1 MSDRQQPT
9 EFSMSAPHIV
19 IRNYFTTERNVI
31 EYLTGGT
38 TLGNVTWSSDKALAK
53 KVNAATAFT
62 WSSKLNKLIAQDG
75 YTSPWRVTAVEA
87 RS

>member
-1 MSDRQQPT
+1 
-9 EFSMSAPHIV
+9 MSAPHIV

-38 TLGNVTWSSDKALAK
+38 TLGNVTWSSDKTLAK
-53 KVNAATAFT
+53 KVNMATAFL
-62 WSSKLNKLIAQDG
+62 WASKLNKLNAQDG
-75 YTSPWRVTAVEA
+75 YVSPFTCTAVGA